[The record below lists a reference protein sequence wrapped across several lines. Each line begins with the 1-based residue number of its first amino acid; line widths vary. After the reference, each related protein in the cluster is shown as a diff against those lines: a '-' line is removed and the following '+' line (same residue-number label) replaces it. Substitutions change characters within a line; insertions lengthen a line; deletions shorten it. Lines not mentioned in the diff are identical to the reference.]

1 MHDFVSFKFEIV
13 GASDARLAAS
23 SQAALYGKGRFTTIG
38 VDDAEPFLWE
48 KHWKRLTENSGR
60 LGLDISDFS
69 PANVLG
75 ALNKLIE
82 TNKLVTGRARITF
95 FDERSAP
102 KWPSESDR
110 ISSILITTGDSYA
123 FSNDLRLTIS
133 SFTINSRSPL
143 AGIKSCNYLENLAAL
158 DDARKRG
165 FYEAVRRNELG
176 EIASACSTN
185 LFWLKN

>member
-1 MHDFVSFKFEIV
+1 M
-13 GASDARLAAS
+13 
-23 SQAALYGKGRFTTIG
+23 
-38 VDDAEPFLWE
+38 
-48 KHWKRLTENSGR
+48 
-60 LGLDISDFS
+60 
-69 PANVLG
+69 
-75 ALNKLIE
+75 
-82 TNKLVTGRARITF
+82 
-95 FDERSAP
+95 
-102 KWPSESDR
+102 
-110 ISSILITTGDSYA
+110 ITTGDSYA

-185 LFWLKN
+185 LFWLKNGKLFTPSLETGCLAGTTREFILENLKCEEVKAGEAEIYTAENLFICSAGIGIVAVAALDDKHFEPPQHEIMHLILRFHSDKKTRTSAERVK